1 MEHKLLGWEYCYTTH
16 VKLIHNLSA
25 INTLFAHLVTSQG
38 NQVNTMAADA
48 LAPWVARS
56 SATLILSTQGNRVP
70 VTSKKGFYL
79 SVQSQHCHWEMIENE
94 FFFFLK
100 KIQHTHV
107 ISDIHIMRNMPY
119 DPFCMKKTHHICS
132 WIFLVLSYS
141 CHCPFHWSQVS
152 RREWRCSS
160 SSYAC

>member
-70 VTSKKGFYL
+70 VTSKEGFYL

-94 FFFFLK
+94 FFFFPK
-100 KIQHTHV
+100 KNSAYTCYQWYSHHEKYALWSILYEKDTSHLFLN
-107 ISDIHIMRNMPY
+107 ISR
-119 DPFCMKKTHHICS
+119 
-132 WIFLVLSYS
+132 LVLQLSL
-141 CHCPFHWSQVS
+141 PIPLKPGVKT
-152 RREWRCSS
+152 RMKM
-160 SSYAC
+160 